1 MKFLT
6 LEVENFMALAN
17 AKVELDQRGLVLIQ
31 GVNAGDSSA
40 ASNGAGK
47 STLMNSLMWCIYGE
61 TSHGVKGDDV
71 LSTGH
76 EKNCRVKVTIEDE
89 GKRYAIIR
97 HRKHKEFKNRLIVR
111 GEDGDMTKGKDS
123 LTQEFV
129 ERLIG
134 ASKEVFMA
142 SIYASQEAMP
152 DLPGMS
158 DKNLKTI
165 VEEAAGVDRLT
176 KAYAIARERA
186 NAAAARMETTK
197 TKMDA
202 CLSLVES
209 AQNELETAKT
219 SSEAW
224 ERDRSERLDVARAD
238 LVGAEVTL
246 TEVEMELRSLPEQI
260 RDTENAIGKE
270 REKLASKEEHDAK
283 LVRVRGAITDIR
295 ASIRITENIQK
306 EAMQRARAFKVKA
319 EEVNTKVGEP
329 CPTCGKAY
337 CVEDLSTVKESFVE
351 QARSE
356 ISQAQASAT
365 SVAKYQEHLEKAL
378 KIESS
383 LVASTP
389 DVSAIISRIEQL
401 TKELGTLRHR
411 EKEVVAVEALVARAR
426 SEVDRITKET
436 NPFLAVIKRHEESL
450 AANKSNYGVLKTE
463 LKNIQEQALLLD
475 KARQVYSPAGVRSHI
490 LTSVT
495 PFLNAQTAEYLN
507 TLSDGNIV
515 AEWSTMES
523 TKKGEW
529 RDKFNISV
537 RKIGAS
543 KTFQTLSG
551 GEKRKVR
558 IACSLALQDLVASRA
573 SKNIEL
579 FIGDEIDDALDT
591 AGLERLMGILEAKAR
606 ERGTVMIISH
616 KEMKSWFRETITVE
630 VKEGRSYESPRV

>member
-209 AQNELETAKT
+209 AQNELESAKT

-283 LVRVRGAITDIR
+283 LVMVRGAITDIR

-426 SEVDRITKET
+426 SEVDRITKEI

-630 VKEGRSYESPRV
+630 VKEGRSYVV

>member
-209 AQNELETAKT
+209 AQNELESAKT

-283 LVRVRGAITDIR
+283 LVKVRGAITDIR

-389 DVSAIISRIEQL
+389 DVSAIISRIERL

-630 VKEGRSYESPRV
+630 VKEGRSYVV

>member
-209 AQNELETAKT
+209 AQNELESAKT

-224 ERDRSERLDVARAD
+224 ERDRNERLDVARAD
-238 LVGAEVTL
+238 LIGAEVTL

-283 LVRVRGAITDIR
+283 LVKVRGAITDIR

-306 EAMQRARAFKVKA
+306 EAIQRARAFKVKA

-426 SEVDRITKET
+426 SEVDRITKEI

-630 VKEGRSYESPRV
+630 VKEGRSYVV

>member
-1 MKFLT
+1 
-6 LEVENFMALAN
+6 
-17 AKVELDQRGLVLIQ
+17 
-31 GVNAGDSSA
+31 
-40 ASNGAGK
+40 
-47 STLMNSLMWCIYGE
+47 MNSLMWCIYGE

-71 LSTGH
+71 LSTGY

-209 AQNELETAKT
+209 AQNELESAKT

-283 LVRVRGAITDIR
+283 LVKVRGAITDIR

-426 SEVDRITKET
+426 SEVDRITKEI

-558 IACSLALQDLVASRA
+558 IACSWLCRIWWPAARA
-573 SKNIEL
+573 RTSSCLSVMKL
-579 FIGDEIDDALDT
+579 T
-591 AGLERLMGILEAKAR
+591 MRWILP
-606 ERGTVMIISH
+606 GWSV
-616 KEMKSWFRETITVE
+616 
-630 VKEGRSYESPRV
+630 

>member
-209 AQNELETAKT
+209 AQNELESAKT

-224 ERDRSERLDVARAD
+224 ERDRNERLDVARAD

-283 LVRVRGAITDIR
+283 LVKVRGAITDIR

-426 SEVDRITKET
+426 SEVDRITKEI

-630 VKEGRSYESPRV
+630 VKEGRSYVV

>member
-1 MKFLT
+1 MKFLK
-6 LEVENFMALAN
+6 LQVENFMALAN
-17 AKVELDQRGLVLIQ
+17 ADIELDQRGLVLIQ
-31 GVNAGDSSA
+31 GINSGDSSA

-47 STLMNSLMWCIYGE
+47 STLMNSLMWCLYGE
-61 TSHGVKGDDV
+61 TAHGVKGDDV

-76 EKNCRVKVTIEDE
+76 EKNCRVMVTVEDE

-111 GEDGDMTKGKDS
+111 GEDGDMTKGKDT

-197 TKMDA
+197 TKMGA
-202 CLSLVES
+202 CLSLIES
-209 AQNELETAKT
+209 SQNELESAKT

-224 ERDRSERLDVARAD
+224 ERDRGKRLDVARAD

-260 RDTENAIGKE
+260 RDTENAIDKE
-270 REKLASKEEHDAK
+270 REKLSSKEEHDAK
-283 LVRVRGAITDIR
+283 LARVRGAITDIR
-295 ASIRITENIQK
+295 ASIRITENLQK

-356 ISQAQASAT
+356 ICQAQASVT
-365 SVAKYQEHLEKAL
+365 SVAKYQEHLEKAI

-383 LVASTP
+383 LVAGTP

-411 EKEVVAVEALVARAR
+411 EKEVVAVEAMAARAR
-426 SEVDRITKET
+426 SEVNRITKET

-450 AANKSNYGVLKTE
+450 AANKSNYSVLKTE

-495 PFLNAQTAEYLN
+495 PFLNIRTAEYLN
-507 TLSDGNIV
+507 TLSDGNII
-515 AEWSTMES
+515 AEWSTMEA
-523 TKKGEW
+523 TKKGEY
-529 RDKFNISV
+529 RDKFNICV
-537 RKIGAS
+537 S
-543 KTFQTLSG
+543 KTGSSKSFQTLSG

-573 SKNIEL
+573 SKSIEL

-630 VKEGRSYESPRV
+630 VKEGRSYVV

>member
-209 AQNELETAKT
+209 AQNELESAKT

-283 LVRVRGAITDIR
+283 LVKVRGAITDIR

-591 AGLERLMGILEAKAR
+591 AGLERL
-606 ERGTVMIISH
+606 
-616 KEMKSWFRETITVE
+616 
-630 VKEGRSYESPRV
+630 

>member
-209 AQNELETAKT
+209 AQNELESAKT

-224 ERDRSERLDVARAD
+224 ERDRNERLDVARAD

-283 LVRVRGAITDIR
+283 LVKVRGAITDIR

-306 EAMQRARAFKVKA
+306 EALQRARAFKVKA

-630 VKEGRSYESPRV
+630 VKEGRSYVV

>member
-209 AQNELETAKT
+209 AQNELESAKT

-283 LVRVRGAITDIR
+283 LVKVRGAITDIR

-401 TKELGTLRHR
+401 TKELGTLSHR

-426 SEVDRITKET
+426 SEVDRITKEI

-630 VKEGRSYESPRV
+630 VKEGRSYVV

>member
-1 MKFLT
+1 MKFLK
-6 LEVENFMALAN
+6 LQVENFMALAS
-17 AKVELDQRGLVLIQ
+17 AEVELDQRGLVLIQ
-31 GVNAGDSSA
+31 GVNSGDSSA

-47 STLMNSLMWCIYGE
+47 STLMNSLMWCLYGE
-61 TSHGVKGDDV
+61 TAHGVKGDDV

-76 EKNCRVKVTIEDE
+76 EKNCRVMVTVEDE

-111 GEDGDMTKGKDS
+111 GEDGDMTKGKDT

-176 KAYAIARERA
+176 RAYAIARERA
-186 NAAAARMETTK
+186 NAAAARMDVTK
-197 TKMDA
+197 SDA
-202 CLSLVES
+202 CLTLI
-209 AQNELETAKT
+209 ETAQSEIEAAKA
-219 SSEAW
+219 SSDSW
-224 ERDRSERLDVARAD
+224 ERDRGERLDKARVD
-238 LVGAEVTL
+238 LAGAEVTL
-246 TEVEMELRSLPEQI
+246 SEVVMEIRSLPEQI
-260 RDTENAIGKE
+260 RDTENAIAGE
-270 REKLASKEEHDAK
+270 RSKLASKEEHDAK
-283 LVRVRGAITDIR
+283 LLKVRGAITEIR
-295 ASIRITENIQK
+295 SSIRTS
-306 EAMQRARAFKVKA
+306 EAAQNESMNRARSFKTKA
-319 EEVNTKVGEP
+319 EEVNTKVGAP
-329 CPTCGKAY
+329 CVTCGKPY
-337 CVEDLSTVKESFVE
+337 CEEDLSTVKESFIE
-351 QARSE
+351 QARNE
-356 ISQAQASAT
+356 IGQAQASAAA
-365 SVAKYQEHLEKAL
+365 VAQHKARLEKAL
-378 KIESS
+378 GIESA
-383 LVASTP
+383 LVAATP
-389 DVSAIISRIEQL
+389 DVSEIIARIERL
-401 TKELGTLRHR
+401 TNELSALRHR
-411 EKEVVAVEALVARAR
+411 EREVVAVEAMVARAR
-426 SEVDRITKET
+426 TDVNRIMAEV
-436 NPFLAVIKRHEESL
+436 NPFLAVIKRHEDNL
-450 AANKSNYGVLKTE
+450 AANKSNHAVLKKE
-463 LKNIQEQALLLD
+463 LKSIQEQALLLE

-495 PFLNAQTAEYLN
+495 PFLNIRTAEYLN

-515 AEWSTMES
+515 AEWSTMET
-523 TKKGEW
+523 TKKGEY

-537 RKIGAS
+537 TKTGSS
-543 KTFQTLSG
+543 KSFQTLSG

-630 VKEGRSYESPRV
+630 VKEGRSYVV

>member
-1 MKFLT
+1 FLT

-209 AQNELETAKT
+209 AQNELESAKT

-283 LVRVRGAITDIR
+283 LVKVRGAITDIR

-306 EAMQRARAFKVKA
+306 EAMQRARALKVKA

-591 AGLERLMGILEAKAR
+591 AGLER
-606 ERGTVMIISH
+606 
-616 KEMKSWFRETITVE
+616 
-630 VKEGRSYESPRV
+630 